1 MRIKQIVS
9 WRDMLLALD
18 AEGNLWRLRI
28 DPVTNKATV
37 SPIPVNEVAE

>member
-18 AEGNLWRLRI
+18 DEGQLWRLRI

-37 SPIPVNEVAE
+37 SEIPLTEVAE